1 MPTMTARTTAVALAF
16 SLILAP
22 LAAKAATAVA
32 VLRVHNARCA
42 LCPLI
47 VKSALKQ
54 TKGVETVAVGKPDS
68 AGDMTANV
76 VFDNAV
82 TTAAVLAKVVTGHGY
97 PTQVA
102 QQMSAKAIL
111 KMKPMK

>member
-1 MPTMTARTTAVALAF
+1 MTFRPTVAALAF
-16 SLILAP
+16 GLTLAP
-22 LAAKAATAVA
+22 LAAQAATTVA
-32 VLRVHNARCA
+32 ILSVHNARCP

-54 TKGVETVAVGKPDS
+54 ANGVQSVQVGKPNDS
-68 AGDMTANV
+68 GVMTADV

-82 TTAAVLAKVVTGHGY
+82 TTPSALAKAVTDHGY

-102 QQMSAKAIL
+102 KVVSAEDIL